1 MEQMIFEHWLS
12 AAVAVFLIAMMLYG
26 HYRGFLKQCI
36 SIGALVIT
44 LAIVKFASP
53 YITEA
58 LSENTQIQE
67 AVSDLVLECM
77 KRMRKR

>member
-12 AAVAVFLIAMMLYG
+12 GAVAVFLIAMMLYG

-53 YITEA
+53 
-58 LSENTQIQE
+58 
-67 AVSDLVLECM
+67 
-77 KRMRKR
+77 